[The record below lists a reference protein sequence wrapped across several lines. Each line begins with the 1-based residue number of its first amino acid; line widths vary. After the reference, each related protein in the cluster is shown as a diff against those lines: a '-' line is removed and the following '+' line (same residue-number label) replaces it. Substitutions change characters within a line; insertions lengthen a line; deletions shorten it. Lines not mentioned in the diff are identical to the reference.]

1 MISNFGIQ
9 RLVNVIVLNQVY
21 VLITK
26 AGIWPLVSVILTIV
40 VQTILV
46 IPANYVTLKLKEIA
60 VVVVT

>member
-1 MISNFGIQ
+1 
-9 RLVNVIVLNQVY
+9 

-26 AGIWPLVSVILTIV
+26 AGIWPLVSVTTIV

>member
-21 VLITK
+21 VLNIRT
-26 AGIWPLVSVILTIV
+26 GIWPLVSVILTIV